1 MNSYYKSEE
10 RELDLQGR
18 ANKLISK
25 RKMYLKDRSYFRSMG
40 SYEPD
45 ENALEVFRIISN
57 YDRELEEFM
66 NLSS

>member
-1 MNSYYKSEE
+1 
-10 RELDLQGR
+10 
-18 ANKLISK
+18 
-25 RKMYLKDRSYFRSMG
+25 MG